1 MAGKKEIDI
10 PLNGVGISGPSA
22 VHRSKI
28 DIPLDGE
35 KPGRTGQTSQDI
47 SKLELE
53 IVNRHHAEVKEMHRR
68 AREGR

>member
-10 PLNGVGISGPSA
+10 PLDGVGVSGPSA
-22 VHRSKI
+22 VRRSKI

-35 KPGRTGQTSQDI
+35 RPGRTGQSAQSI
-47 SKLELE
+47 SELELE